1 MVGSQQPLWPSGG
14 RSITNTPRFG
24 ICGTK
29 SGTRPYD
36 DVTRITGGVM
46 GLALALVVGID
57 AYRDRW
63 PKLSCSTHDA
73 DQIAEVLQMDEYGFN
88 VTLLQNEQ
96 ATKTNVLHWLVD
108 AKNSGADK
116 ILFYF
121 SGHGAS
127 TELGHYLVTFDNRDF
142 DEGVALPDILRI
154 LEPVDT
160 QDSQVVVLLDC
171 CHSGGAV
178 TGTGGTVIRVTDLTS
193 SEILDVARQVESSS
207 AVIAACIESQ
217 SAWEVNN
224 LGHGIFT
231 YYLLYALTGAAADHT
246 GSVTAHSIYE
256 IISREM
262 SKARSGHDQS
272 PIFGGRVRGR
282 LLIGTGFTPE
292 LGPPPPDSE
301 YERFESEAQDFL
313 DSYNKFKSTYDITSW
328 RSSGHYAASRRLEN
342 ISKWFDEKDRIP
354 GLAARSRYRQARDTL
369 ARYQTELGLIEVDT
383 RMKEG
388 MVTKQI
394 GAGGFGS
401 VYKVQGSQ
409 GNSVFAYKVY
419 HPHELHDREK
429 VKRFRNGYDAMEL
442 LAHPQ
447 IVKVHRYSDCPTGFV
462 MDYVD
467 GSNLRELQPGTF
479 LPPVDIIA
487 ILLKSAEAIEHAHSH
502 GVIHRDIKPENIVC
516 QYTSDG
522 EYLPYL
528 TDFDLAWFSTQT
540 QRATKSAMGVVYYA
554 APEQYIAFDP
564 KAAHS
569 REPTLDVFSF
579 GQLLAFCFVNRDP
592 DPLSVNSNAERLNEA
607 IKGSCSNDSSAKL
620 IKLYEDCVKFEPRQ
634 RIQEFS
640 EIVGRLGEIYNEL
653 QHTELDVKISNE
665 QYSKELAFQI
675 TRKVQR
681 QEDTTSFI
689 SASGAWEV
697 SIDWREK
704 LAGRDYRPLM
714 VLRLSPTNRVSLENV
729 SNDRMRRILNRR
741 VDQAIQPYRNK
752 AARHPGQRG
761 AFEVF
766 VEWFPAR
773 MIRSDTLE
781 LAEMLRRVF
790 QALEG

>member
-1 MVGSQQPLWPSGG
+1 
-14 RSITNTPRFG
+14 
-24 ICGTK
+24 
-29 SGTRPYD
+29 
-36 DVTRITGGVM
+36 M

-57 AYRDRW
+57 AYKDRW
-63 PKLSCSTHDA
+63 PKLSCCAHDA
-73 DQIAEVLQMDEYGFN
+73 DQVAALLQMQEYGFN
-88 VTLLQNEQ
+88 VTLLQNEE
-96 ATKTNVLHWLVD
+96 ATKTDILRWLVD

-127 TELGHYLVTFDNRDF
+127 TDLGHYLVTYDNRDF

-154 LEPVDT
+154 LEPSET
-160 QDSQVVVLLDC
+160 QDSQVLVLLDC

-178 TGTGGTVIRVTDLTS
+178 TGAGGSVIRVAELRNSD
-193 SEILDVARQVESSS
+193 ILEVVRQVESSS
-207 AVIAACIESQ
+207 AVVAACTESQ
-217 SAWEVNN
+217 TAWEINN

-246 GSVTAHSIYE
+246 GSVTVHSIYE
-256 IISREM
+256 VISREM
-262 SKARSGHDQS
+262 SKGRSGHDQL
-272 PIFGGRVRGR
+272 PVFGGRVRGR
-282 LLIGTGFTPE
+282 LLIGSGFTPE

-301 YERFESEAQDFL
+301 YERYESEAQGFL
-313 DSYNKFKSTYDITSW
+313 DSYNRFKSGFDITSW
-328 RSSGHYAASRRLEN
+328 RSDGHYASCRRLEK
-342 ISKWFDEKDRIP
+342 ISKWFDDKDRTQ
-354 GLAARSRYRQARDTL
+354 GLATRARYKQARDTL
-369 ARYQTELGLIEVDT
+369 TRYQTELGLIEVDT
-383 RMKEG
+383 KMKEG
-388 MVTKQI
+388 MVTRQI

-401 VYKVQGSQ
+401 VWKVVDP
-409 GNSVFAYKVY
+409 NAENNAYAYKVY

-462 MDYVD
+462 MDYID

-479 LPPVDIIA
+479 MPPADTIS
-487 ILLKSAEAIEHAHSH
+487 ILLKSAEAIEHAHLH

-516 QYTSDG
+516 RYTNDG

-592 DPLSVNSNAERLNEA
+592 DPLNVTGNAEKLNNA
-607 IKGSCSNDSSAKL
+607 VKAACSNESSSKL
-620 IKLYEDCVKFEPRQ
+620 MQLYEDCVQFDPRQ
-634 RIQEFS
+634 RVQDFS
-640 EIVGRLGEIYNEL
+640 EIVGRLGEIHNEL
-653 QHTELDVKISNE
+653 QHTELDVQITTA

-675 TRKVQR
+675 TRKAQR
-681 QEDTTSFI
+681 QEDISSFL
-689 SASGAWEV
+689 SASGAWEA
-697 SIDWREK
+697 SIEWREK
-704 LAGRDYRPLM
+704 PSGREYRPLL
-714 VLRLSPTNRVSLENV
+714 VLRLAPTRRVSLENV

-761 AFEVF
+761 AYEVF
-766 VEWFPAR
+766 VEWFPSR

-790 QALEG
+790 QALES

>member
-1 MVGSQQPLWPSGG
+1 
-14 RSITNTPRFG
+14 
-24 ICGTK
+24 
-29 SGTRPYD
+29 
-36 DVTRITGGVM
+36 M
-46 GLALALVVGID
+46 GLALALIVGID
-57 AYRDRW
+57 TYKDRW
-63 PKLSCSTHDA
+63 PRLSCSAHDA
-73 DQIAEVLQMDEYGFN
+73 DQVAEVLQMKEYGFN

-96 ATKTNVLHWLVD
+96 ATKTNILHWLVD

-116 ILFYF
+116 ILFFF

-127 TELGHYLVTFDNRDF
+127 TELGHYLVTYDNRDF

-154 LEPVDT
+154 LEPADT
-160 QDSQVVVLLDC
+160 QDSQVFVILDC

-178 TGTGGTVIRVTDLTS
+178 TGTGGSVIRITDLRS
-193 SEILDVARQVESSS
+193 SEILDVARQVDSSS
-207 AVIAACIESQ
+207 AVIAACSESQ
-217 SAWEVNN
+217 TAWEVNN

-262 SKARSGHDQS
+262 AKARSGHDQS

-282 LLIGTGFTPE
+282 LLVGTGFTPE

-301 YERFESEAQDFL
+301 YERYEGESQEFL
-313 DSYNKFKSTYDITSW
+313 DSYNKFKSNFDITSW
-328 RSSGHYAASRRLEN
+328 RSSGHYAACRKLEN

-354 GLAARSRYRQARDTL
+354 GLATRSRYRQARDTL
-369 ARYQTELGLIEVDT
+369 TRYQTELGLIEVDT

-388 MVTKQI
+388 MVARQI

-401 VYKVQGSQ
+401 VWKVEGLEEEDTA
-409 GNSVFAYKVY
+409 FAYKVY

-429 VKRFRNGYDAMEL
+429 VKRFRNGYDAMGL

-479 LPPVDIIA
+479 IPPVDIVA
-487 ILLKSAEAIEHAHSH
+487 ILLKSAEAIEHAHLH

-516 QYTSDG
+516 QYTDDG

-554 APEQYIAFDP
+554 APEQYIAFDL

-579 GQLLAFCFVNRDP
+579 GQLMAFCFVNRDP
-592 DPLSVNSNAERLNEA
+592 DPLNVASNAERLNDA
-607 IKGSCSNDSSAKL
+607 VKGSCSNDSSSKL
-620 IKLYEDCVKFEPRQ
+620 MSLYEDCVKFDPRQ

-640 EIVGRLGEIYNEL
+640 EIVGRLGEIHNEL
-653 QHTELDVKISNE
+653 QHTELDVRIDNE

-675 TRKVQR
+675 TRKAQR
-681 QEDTTSFI
+681 QEDTTSFL
-689 SASGAWEV
+689 SGSGAWEV

-704 LAGRDYRPLM
+704 LTGREYRPLM
-714 VLRLSPTNRVSLENV
+714 ILRLSPTSRVSLENV

-741 VDQAIQPYRNK
+741 VDQAIQPYRSK

-761 AFEVF
+761 AYEVF

-790 QALEG
+790 QALDG

>member
-1 MVGSQQPLWPSGG
+1 
-14 RSITNTPRFG
+14 
-24 ICGTK
+24 
-29 SGTRPYD
+29 
-36 DVTRITGGVM
+36 M
-46 GLALALVVGID
+46 GLALALIVGID
-57 AYRDRW
+57 TYKDRW
-63 PKLSCSTHDA
+63 PKLSCCAHDA
-73 DQIAEVLQMDEYGFN
+73 DQVAAVLQMQEYGFN

-96 ATKTNVLHWLVD
+96 ATKTDILRWLVD

-127 TELGHYLVTFDNRDF
+127 TDLGHYLVTYDNRDL

-154 LEPVDT
+154 LEPSET
-160 QDSQVVVLLDC
+160 QDSQIFVLLDC
-171 CHSGGAV
+171 CHSGGAL
-178 TGTGGTVIRVTDLTS
+178 TGTGGSVIRVTDLRNAD
-193 SEILDVARQVESSS
+193 ILEVVRQVESSS
-207 AVIAACIESQ
+207 AVVAACTESQ
-217 SAWEVNN
+217 TAWEVNN

-256 IISREM
+256 VISREM
-262 SKARSGHDQS
+262 SKGSSGHDQL
-272 PIFGGRVRGR
+272 PVFGGRVRGR
-282 LLIGTGFTPE
+282 LLIGSGFTPE

-301 YERFESEAQDFL
+301 YERYESEAQDFL
-313 DSYNKFKSTYDITSW
+313 DSYNRFKSSFDINSW
-328 RSSGHYAASRRLEN
+328 RSEGHYASCRRLEK
-342 ISKWFDEKDRIP
+342 ISKWFDEKDRIQ
-354 GLAARSRYRQARDTL
+354 GLATRSRYKQARDTL
-369 ARYQTELGLIEVDT
+369 TRYQTELGLIEVDT

-388 MVTKQI
+388 VVTQQI

-401 VYKVQGSQ
+401 VWKVADLDTEES
-409 GNSVFAYKVY
+409 FYAYKVY

-462 MDYVD
+462 MDYVN

-479 LPPVDIIA
+479 LSPAEIIS
-487 ILLKSAEAIEHAHSH
+487 ILLKSAEAIEHAHLH

-516 QYTSDG
+516 RYTNEG
-522 EYLPYL
+522 EYLPHL

-579 GQLLAFCFVNRDP
+579 GQLLAFCFINRDP
-592 DPLSVNSNAERLNEA
+592 DPLNVAGNAENLNNS
-607 IKGSCSNDSSAKL
+607 IKGSCSNESSSKL
-620 IKLYEDCVKFEPRQ
+620 MRLYEDCVQFDPRQ
-634 RIQEFS
+634 RVQEFS
-640 EIVGRLGEIYNEL
+640 EIVGRLGEIHNEL
-653 QHTELDVKISNE
+653 QHTELDAKITTA

-675 TRKVQR
+675 TRKAQR
-681 QEDTTSFI
+681 QEEITSFL
-689 SASGAWEV
+689 SASGAWEA
-697 SIDWREK
+697 SIEWREK
-704 LAGRDYRPLM
+704 LAGREYRPLL
-714 VLRLSPTNRVSLENV
+714 VLRLTPTRRVSLENV

-741 VDQAIQPYRNK
+741 VDQAIQDYRSR

-761 AFEVF
+761 AYEVF
-766 VEWFPAR
+766 VEWFPER
-773 MIRSDTLE
+773 MIRSDTLD

-790 QALEG
+790 QALES

>member
-1 MVGSQQPLWPSGG
+1 
-14 RSITNTPRFG
+14 
-24 ICGTK
+24 
-29 SGTRPYD
+29 
-36 DVTRITGGVM
+36 M
-46 GLALALVVGID
+46 GLALALVIGID
-57 AYRDRW
+57 TYKDRW
-63 PKLSCSTHDA
+63 SKLSCCAHDA
-73 DQIAEVLQMDEYGFN
+73 DQVAAVLEMEEYGFS

-96 ATKTNVLHWLVD
+96 ATKTDILRWLID
-108 AKNSGADK
+108 ARNSGAER

-127 TELGHYLVTFDNRDF
+127 TDLGHYLVTYDNRDL

-154 LEPVDT
+154 LEPDEA
-160 QDSQVVVLLDC
+160 QECQVFVLLDS

-178 TGTGGTVIRVTDLTS
+178 TGAGGSALRVTELKNS
-193 SEILDVARQVESSS
+193 DVLEVVHRVESSS
-207 AVIAACIESQ
+207 AVVAACTANQ
-217 SAWEVNN
+217 AAWEVNN

-246 GSVTAHSIYE
+246 GNVTAHSVYE
-256 IISREM
+256 VISREM
-262 SKARSGHDQS
+262 AQGNHEHDQL
-272 PIFGGRVRGR
+272 PVFGGRVHGR
-282 LLIGTGFTPE
+282 LIIGDGFTPE
-292 LGPPPPDSE
+292 LGPPPPESE
-301 YERFESEAQDFL
+301 YERYEGEAQGFL
-313 DSYNKFKSTYDITSW
+313 DSYNKFKSAFDISKW
-328 RSSGHYAASRRLEN
+328 RTIGHYDSCRRLEH
-342 ISKWFDEKDRIP
+342 IAKWFDEKDKIQ
-354 GLAARSRYRQARDTL
+354 GLYSRLRYRQARDTL
-369 ARYQTELGLIEVDT
+369 TRYQTELGLIEVET

-388 MVTKQI
+388 VVSKQI

-401 VYKVQGSQ
+401 VWKLESADEAGRAY
-409 GNSVFAYKVY
+409 AYKVY

-429 VKRFRNGYDAMEL
+429 VKRFKNGYDAMQL
-442 LAHPQ
+442 LAHPR

-479 LPPVDIIA
+479 LHPAEIVA
-487 ILLKSAEAIEHAHSH
+487 ILLKSAEAIEHAHAH

-516 QYTSDG
+516 NYSDDG

-554 APEQYIAFDP
+554 APEQYISFDP
-564 KAAHS
+564 KAAYS

-592 DPLSVNSNAERLNEA
+592 DPLNVAGNAEKLGDSV
-607 IKGSCSNDSSAKL
+607 KGSCSNETSSKL
-620 IKLYEDCVKFEPRQ
+620 IGLYEDCVQFNPRERVQ
-634 RIQEFS
+634 GFP

-653 QHTELDVKISNE
+653 QHTELDARITTA
-665 QYSKELAFQI
+665 QYAKELAFQI
-675 TRKVQR
+675 TRKAQR
-681 QEDTTSFI
+681 QDEATSFL

-697 SIDWREK
+697 SVEWREK
-704 LAGRDYRPLM
+704 LAGREFRPLLVM
-714 VLRLSPTNRVSLENV
+714 RLAPTRRVSLENV

-741 VDQAIQPYRNK
+741 VDQALQSHRNK

-766 VEWFPAR
+766 VEWFPSR
-773 MIRSDTLE
+773 MVRADVLE
-781 LAEMLRRVF
+781 LADVLRGVF
-790 QALEG
+790 SALEQ

>member
-1 MVGSQQPLWPSGG
+1 
-14 RSITNTPRFG
+14 
-24 ICGTK
+24 
-29 SGTRPYD
+29 
-36 DVTRITGGVM
+36 M

-57 AYRDRW
+57 AYKDRW
-63 PKLSCSTHDA
+63 PKLSCCAHDA
-73 DQIAEVLQMDEYGFN
+73 DQVAAVLQMQEYGFN
-88 VTLLQNEQ
+88 VTLLQNEE
-96 ATKTNVLHWLVD
+96 ATKTDILRWLVD

-127 TELGHYLVTFDNRDF
+127 TDLGHYLVTYDNRDF

-154 LEPVDT
+154 LEPSEA
-160 QDSQVVVLLDC
+160 QDSQVFVLLDC

-178 TGTGGTVIRVTDLTS
+178 TGAGGSVIRVSELRN
-193 SEILDVARQVESSS
+193 SEILDVVRQVESSS
-207 AVIAACIESQ
+207 AVVAACTENQ
-217 SAWEVNN
+217 TAWEINN

-256 IISREM
+256 VISREM
-262 SKARSGHDQS
+262 SKGSSGHDQL
-272 PIFGGRVRGR
+272 PVFGGRVRGR
-282 LLIGTGFTPE
+282 LLIGSGFTPE

-301 YERFESEAQDFL
+301 YERYENEAQEFL
-313 DSYNKFKSTYDITSW
+313 DSYNRFKSGFDITSW
-328 RSSGHYAASRRLEN
+328 RSDGHYASCRRLEK
-342 ISKWFDEKDRIP
+342 ISKWFDEKDRIQ
-354 GLAARSRYRQARDTL
+354 GLATRSRYKQARDTL
-369 ARYQTELGLIEVDT
+369 TRYQTELGLIEVDT

-388 MVTKQI
+388 VVTRQI

-401 VYKVQGSQ
+401 VWQVTDPNA
-409 GNSVFAYKVY
+409 GNRVYAYKVY

-467 GSNLRELQPGTF
+467 GSNLRELQPGAF
-479 LPPVDIIA
+479 MPPVEIIA
-487 ILLKSAEAIEHAHSH
+487 ILLKSAEAIEHAHLH

-516 QYTSDG
+516 RYTDEG

-592 DPLSVNSNAERLNEA
+592 DPLNVTGNAENLNNSV
-607 IKGSCSNDSSAKL
+607 KGTCSNESSSKL
-620 IKLYEDCVKFEPRQ
+620 MKLYEDCVQFDPRQ
-634 RIQEFS
+634 RVQEFS
-640 EIVGRLGEIYNEL
+640 EIVGRLGEIHNEL
-653 QHTELDVKISNE
+653 QHTELDVQIATA

-675 TRKVQR
+675 TRKAQR
-681 QEDTTSFI
+681 QDEITSFL
-689 SASGAWEV
+689 SASGAWEA
-697 SIDWREK
+697 SIEWREK
-704 LAGRDYRPLM
+704 LAGREYRPLL
-714 VLRLSPTNRVSLENV
+714 VLRLTPTRRVSLENV

-741 VDQAIQPYRNK
+741 VDQAIQPYRGK

-761 AFEVF
+761 AYEVF